1 MAKTFPSLMKTFVAV
16 QTTDPRMSTNEKH
29 KKYADNY
36 TQAHTT
42 VRLLKNSDKKEIL
55 RAAREKRHYV

>member
-1 MAKTFPSLMKTFVAV
+1 MKTFVAE
-16 QTTDPRMSTNEKH
+16 QTTDPRMSTNDKH
-29 KKYADNY
+29 KKYEDNY

-42 VRLLKNSDKKEIL
+42 IRLLKNSDKKEIL